1 MCTIGAVT
9 QNSQTFLLKNFDY
22 PPAPTGWAFFYTF
35 DGGYSHFALVDHDQQ
50 GLNSGLNARGLAL
63 QISRSKCLTNAT
75 PEREELRTVL
85 NAEVLMRS
93 ADVAEGLSRV
103 EAYAAEHPEM
113 LGGNVML
120 GDRER
125 IAVVEYFAGQ
135 VLSEIV
141 EDGFLAR
148 ANHSALGVVDNETQ
162 DSVRRYERMVDF
174 LQELYTWLPTL
185 DGEDVLARCRAV
197 LRQEPILN
205 GNTRCS
211 FIIDVEGG
219 QVDYLLGRGWWQS
232 YWLAGVST
240 ASR

>member
-1 MCTIGAVT
+1 M
-9 QNSQTFLLKNFDY
+9 
-22 PPAPTGWAFFYTF
+22 
-35 DGGYSHFALVDHDQQ
+35 
-50 GLNSGLNARGLAL
+50 
-63 QISRSKCLTNAT
+63 
-75 PEREELRTVL
+75 
-85 NAEVLMRS
+85 
-93 ADVAEGLSRV
+93 
-103 EAYAAEHPEM
+103 
-113 LGGNVML
+113 
-120 GDRER
+120 
-125 IAVVEYFAGQ
+125 
-135 VLSEIV
+135 LSEIV

-148 ANHSALGVVDNETQ
+148 ANHSVIGVVDNETQ

-219 QVDYLLGRGWWQS
+219 QVDYLLGRGRWQS